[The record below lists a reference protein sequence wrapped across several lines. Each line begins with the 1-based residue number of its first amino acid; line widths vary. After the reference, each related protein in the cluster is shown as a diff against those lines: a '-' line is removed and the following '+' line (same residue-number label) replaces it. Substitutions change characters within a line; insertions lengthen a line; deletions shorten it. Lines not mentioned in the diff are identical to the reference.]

1 MKTVISLTSIP
12 DRIAHIEPCIRS
24 LVAQG
29 LPVYL
34 WAVRKIERSSTVLE
48 EVPAFLNELKV
59 HVEIVEDCG
68 PITKLLPALKA
79 GFDTIITADD
89 DCIYGERWASHLLT
103 WSKRIPR
110 AALGY
115 RGRILK
121 GDTYRDSRL
130 VLKSRIKKVVAVD
143 MITGVYGALY
153 KRKFFDKGIFEEWKR
168 WPMNDELVI
177 TAHLKRKGIRRYVVP
192 AKCKITDTRTRSIA
206 PLYGMNT
213 SAFHLNDEGM
223 RVLGLEK
230 KRK

>member
-12 DRIAHIEPCIRS
+12 DRIEHIESCIRS

-34 WAVRKIERSSTVLE
+34 WAVKKVARSDTILQKL
-48 EVPAFLNELKV
+48 PGFLKDAGV

-79 GFDTIITADD
+79 NFDVIITADD
-89 DCIYGERWASHLLT
+89 DCVYGEGWAKHLLA
-103 WSKRIPR
+103 WSKKIPR

-143 MITGVYGALY
+143 VITGVYGALY
-153 KRKFFDKGIFEEWKR
+153 KRTMFDAGIYEEWER

-177 TAHLKRKGIRRYVVP
+177 TAHLKRRGVRRYVVP
-192 AKCKITDTRTRSIA
+192 AKCKITDTRTRAIA

-213 SAFHLNDEGM
+213 SAVHLNDDGIK
-223 RVLGLEK
+223 VLGLEK